1 MRPMDERLL
10 MFDLA
15 TVLLSLLLGTRE
27 SSPEG
32 VPEMGPCGQRVHEG

>member
-1 MRPMDERLL
+1 

-15 TVLLSLLLGTRE
+15 TVLLSLYLGTRE

-32 VPEMGPCGQRVHEG
+32 VPEMDPCGQGVYEG